1 MKPATFLVIDTS
13 DAKYAPYVIE
23 YLDEKD
29 LLRAKREYE
38 REPDIQ
44 IARLI
49 WESDVSTLPKA
60 PVVYPQPEGICLD
73 DKLKGD

>member
-13 DAKYAPYVIE
+13 DTKYAPYVIE

-29 LLRAKREYE
+29 LFDAKEEYKN
-38 REPDIQ
+38 EPDIQ

-49 WESDVSTLPKA
+49 WESNKSV
-60 PVVYPQPEGICLD
+60 PVTIVYAKPEGECLD
-73 DKLKGD
+73 KFLEGD